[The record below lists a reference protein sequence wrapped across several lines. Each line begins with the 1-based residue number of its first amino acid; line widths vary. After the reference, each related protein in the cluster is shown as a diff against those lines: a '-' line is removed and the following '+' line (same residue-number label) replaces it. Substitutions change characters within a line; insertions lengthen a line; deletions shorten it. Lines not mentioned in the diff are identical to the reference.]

1 MFLKWFLGS
10 LWLVPWVAVVKEL
23 WRWHINWVFQSMLLP
38 FEEFFRVKILVDPFW
53 AERFLWEYI
62 FRVGLTLWV
71 LWRGAIF
78 FGRYMERL
86 LSLLKI
92 VNERVRFGS
101 WDMAVSPCIKYVVE
115 YLPWGWNSP
124 CKTFIQFSDLLIRIF
139 CQKLCNQFGVIL
151 GNSFKSVDYFVQFML
166 PVTKLKPKC

>member
-62 FRVGLTLWV
+62 FRVGLKLWV

-86 LSLLKI
+86 LCLLKI

-115 YLPWGWNSP
+115 YLPWGWNSSS
-124 CKTFIQFSDLLIRIF
+124 FSFLICWLEFFVKNYAINLVWF
-139 CQKLCNQFGVIL
+139 LVIVL
-151 GNSFKSVDYFVQFML
+151 RVLITLYNSCYR
-166 PVTKLKPKC
+166 